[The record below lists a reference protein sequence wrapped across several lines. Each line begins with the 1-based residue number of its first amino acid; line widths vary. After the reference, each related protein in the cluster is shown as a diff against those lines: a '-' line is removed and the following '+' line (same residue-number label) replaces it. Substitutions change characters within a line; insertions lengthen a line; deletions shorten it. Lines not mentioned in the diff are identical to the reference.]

1 LVSVWWGTDI
11 VIIDLQQGIH
21 NKHVQLHL
29 FQWQLLQSTSVRNIF
44 CCYARTEW
52 QLKKPHIVTVLIKMK
67 PPVTVNSAQVQPSMN
82 SAAWPTNPSLGISL
96 LRQAIT
102 DQPDLHDKTS
112 SLFGYATLITA
123 DLLKSTCTINS
134 CPYSIHMKYFYV
146 EMEETDL
153 VCTLRALLK

>member
-1 LVSVWWGTDI
+1 MWWGTDI
-11 VIIDLQQGIH
+11 GTIDLQQGIH
-21 NKHVQLHL
+21 NKHVQLHPSNDSFFRVCL
-29 FQWQLLQSTSVRNIF
+29 SETFSTVTQELSGSWRNPTLWLYLSRWSHLRQQTLHRF
-44 CCYARTEW
+44 NPAW
-52 QLKKPHIVTVLIKMK
+52 K
-67 PPVTVNSAQVQPSMN
+67 

-123 DLLKSTCTINS
+123 DLLKSTCTIDS

-153 VCTLRALLK
+153 VCTLKALLK